1 MDYYTKPRQQIEL
14 DFSKSARDYSWDEL
28 KSIISIGL
36 SGVLK
41 TRRNEETL
49 KDDFGIDA
57 YTTSGPS
64 QFEAFTVDLSKFDIY
79 AFVTA
84 INSGYIE
91 TCFDLEFVDKSKPS
105 VVPTKKIEPQPFSI
119 HPLLCSC
126 CNTPLDATH
135 IHNGIV
141 RCSVC
146 NTDNYIA
153 GLPEEVSR

>member
-1 MDYYTKPRQQIEL
+1 MDYYMKPCQRIEL
-14 DFSKSARDYSWDEL
+14 DFSKSAQDYSWDEL

-36 SGVLK
+36 MGVLN
-41 TRRNEETL
+41 TRHNVETL

-57 YTTSGPS
+57 CTTSDPG
-64 QFEAFTVDLSKFDIY
+64 QFEAFTIDRSKFDIY
-79 AFVTA
+79 AFVAA
-84 INSGYIE
+84 INSGRIE
-91 TCFDLEFVDKSKPS
+91 TRSDVEFVDKSKPS
-105 VVPTKKIEPQPFSI
+105 IAPTRKIEPQPFSI

-153 GLPEEVSR
+153 GLPAEVNK